1 MLWQPLVFG
10 FMQCRVCNCDVVLLL
25 LWYWYRV
32 SACTAD
38 LLKFSHLLPHVVNC
52 RRFCFWRRQSVVFCL
67 CMKYLR
73 TGPACVVQWSYHLGA
88 MSSRVWCAQCA
99 AGPAFKSSRG
109 LVRCVRLRKSNYLKI
124 MPMHMMIREIIPRQA
139 TEGST
144 VSSVKCDRCWHLD

>member
-1 MLWQPLVFG
+1 MEIIALHFVTAGALTATCFWFHAVSCVYLWRGVALTYYRTQWTAEGSVFG
-10 FMQCRVCNCDVVLLL
+10 AVS
-25 LWYWYRV
+25 LW
-32 SACTAD
+32 
-38 LLKFSHLLPHVVNC
+38 F
-52 RRFCFWRRQSVVFCL
+52 FCL
-67 CMKYLR
+67 YMKYLR

-88 MSSRVWCAQCA
+88 MSSRVWRAQCA

-124 MPMHMMIREIIPRQA
+124 IPMHMMIREIIPRQA